1 MEKHNIKFKETS
13 REDELEFYSN
23 IFLSEKR
30 IEFKKIEEAKNF
42 PLIQQIFYL
51 PFVKK
56 VVLNKHSVY
65 VEKLNILEWKDVQDE
80 LSKQL
85 EDFLNDGG
93 LVSQIELT
101 KTSPVT
107 VYAESTPNPNAMKFV
122 VNKKLFNDVYE
133 FKKVE
138 ETKDAPLAKSLFT
151 FPFIQ
156 EIFFDFNFISII
168 QKANSN
174 WDENVMDVREFIRSF
189 IQDDN
194 VVIYEEN
201 FVKKS
206 DPKIIENLDD
216 VSKKIIE
223 IIEEHVK
230 PAVASDGGNIVF
242 ESYDKKSKKVNVILQ
257 GACSGCPSSTITL
270 KSGIENMLKEM
281 LPDMISSVNAING
294 WYYLLR
300 EKFLR

>member
-13 REDELEFYSN
+13 RQDELEFYSN

-30 IEFKKIEEAKNF
+30 IEFEKIEEAKNF

-294 WYYLLR
+294 
-300 EKFLR
+300 